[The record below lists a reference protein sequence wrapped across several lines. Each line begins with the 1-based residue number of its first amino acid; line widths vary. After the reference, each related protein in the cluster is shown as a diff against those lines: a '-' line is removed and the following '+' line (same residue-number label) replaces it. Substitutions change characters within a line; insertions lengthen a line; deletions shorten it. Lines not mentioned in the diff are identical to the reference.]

1 MPFRLVPTRDR
12 TLFRAFRNTPVR
24 SLRRRGVLYRRGD
37 RADDVYLVDTG
48 HVRLTLAGAGR
59 RGTGRR
65 SWISGIAGPGE
76 VLGIDAIAS
85 DQRRYGAVAAEPTT
99 VRVLGAD
106 RFLTALRKASRSL
119 PLLIDAMHQDL
130 VTARWGLCAH
140 APAKARIARSLIEL
154 ERRFGVDGEGEGRR
168 IPKRTTHQELA
179 EMAGV
184 HRSTVT
190 TVLNEWIYAGVLLEP
205 KGAREWVITQPS
217 ILRQAALI
225 DAEEG

>member
-1 MPFRLVPTRDR
+1 MPFRLIPTRDR

-37 RADDVYLVDTG
+37 RAAEVYLVDTG

-59 RGTGRR
+59 RGTGKS

-76 VLGIDAIAS
+76 VLGIDAIGT
-85 DQRRYGAVAAEPTT
+85 DLRRYGAVAAEPTT

-106 RFLTALRKASRSL
+106 RFLRALRKASRSL

-140 APAKARIARSLIEL
+140 APAKARIARSLVEL
-154 ERRFGVDGEGEGRR
+154 ERRFGVDGEGGGRR

-205 KGAREWVITQPS
+205 RGTREWVVTEPS
-217 ILRQAALI
+217 VLRQAALI
-225 DAEEG
+225 DTEEG